1 MMILELIS
9 GTISTTCTT
18 TTTDESCITTA
29 DSSTT
34 TNDDSLSFSLS
45 PHLFL
50 SLSIYI

>member
-9 GTISTTCTT
+9 GTISTMCTT

-34 TNDDSLSFSLS
+34 TNDDSLSFSL
-45 PHLFL
+45 
-50 SLSIYI
+50 YIHI